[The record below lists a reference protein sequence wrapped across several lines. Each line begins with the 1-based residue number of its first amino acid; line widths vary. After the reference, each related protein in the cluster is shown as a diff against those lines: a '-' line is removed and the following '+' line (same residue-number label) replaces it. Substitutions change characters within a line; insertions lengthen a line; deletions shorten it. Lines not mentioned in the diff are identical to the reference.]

1 MPVSVKNYKHIM
13 EISDKGTLIDEEKKH
28 PVPVRLLASL
38 FGYLLHPVLIV
49 AWVSLY
55 LLFINTDI
63 FLGLDQASKFI
74 VFLRIFST
82 SVFLPL
88 MTVLLLKALGF
99 VSSIRLETQKERII
113 PLVACITFFF
123 WSFYVSRQLHDPAPL
138 RTFLLALFLS
148 SSAALILNVYQK
160 ISLHMIAAGVAV
172 SFFTLLLLNH
182 QIHEPVS
189 ISVAFFLAGL
199 SGSSRLMTMSHKTNE
214 IWSGFLTGTII
225 QIIAWIIVY

>member
-1 MPVSVKNYKHIM
+1 M
-13 EISDKGTLIDEEKKH
+13 EISNEGALIEEEKKYPL
-28 PVPVRLLASL
+28 PVKITAQIL
-38 FGYLLHPVLIV
+38 GYLLHPVLIV
-49 AWVSLY
+49 MWVSLY

-63 FLGLDQASKFI
+63 FIGLDPSAKFI

-88 MTVLLLKALGF
+88 VTVVLLKALGF

-123 WSFYVSRQLHDPAPL
+123 WSFYVSRQLNDPAPL

-148 SSAALILNVYQK
+148 SSAALMLNVYQK

-172 SFFTLLLLNH
+172 AFFIFLLFNNL
-182 QIHEPVS
+182 IYEPVS
-189 ISVAFFLAGL
+189 ISLVFLLAGL
-199 SGSSRLMTMSHKTNE
+199 SGSSRLITMSHKSSE
-214 IWSGFLTGTII
+214 IWFGFLTGIII